1 MIKKLIDTNIFID
14 RFSNPLRHK
23 EIFLLEGL
31 VYLSAVV
38 LMELRAGVHTTEA
51 RKAYHEIFNFFSNVN
66 RILVP
71 TVKDYEH
78 AGEIVSKLQVE
89 KGYEIKKSFSI
100 VNDCLIAASA
110 RNIGAVLFTQN
121 RKDFQS
127 IKDIFD
133 FKVVF
138 V

>member
-1 MIKKLIDTNIFID
+1 
-14 RFSNPLRHK
+14 
-23 EIFLLEGL
+23 
-31 VYLSAVV
+31 LS
-38 LMELRAGVHTTEA
+38 
-51 RKAYHEIFNFFSNVN
+51 
-66 RILVP
+66 P